1 MDVGRQGGGS
11 LVLKCCAAP
20 HPGVTQR
27 TGGNTNTQEVTQ
39 RTSPN
44 IRSTNSGHTSAPPTT
59 WANFQV
65 PVFVQSWRTL
75 LGGFF
80 PRLLLS
86 WEANW
91 VPSTFPRKHPPLG
104 QYSHNCYLFPKWGHA
119 FCLYYLTESS

>member
-27 TGGNTNTQEVTQ
+27 TGGKST
-39 RTSPN
+39 
-44 IRSTNSGHTSAPPTT
+44 RSTNSGHTSAPPTT

-65 PVFVQSWRTL
+65 LVFVQSWRTL
-75 LGGFF
+75 LGAFF

-104 QYSHNCYLFPKWGHA
+104 QHSRNCYLFPKWGHA
-119 FCLYYLTESS
+119 FCLSYLTESS